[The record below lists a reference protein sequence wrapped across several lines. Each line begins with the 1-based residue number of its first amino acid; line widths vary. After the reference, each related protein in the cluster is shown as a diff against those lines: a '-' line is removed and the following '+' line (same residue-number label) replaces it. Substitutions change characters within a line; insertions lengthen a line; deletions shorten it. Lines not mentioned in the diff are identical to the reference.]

1 MKLLLCRECGDIFNL
16 SNKTKSCSCGK
27 TSGRYI
33 NNLDAKY
40 SGGIPLGFANSSLV
54 EALRNQPQSGQG
66 KVFTAFVI
74 PQQCPTMVKN
84 EDIQKQN
91 S

>member
-16 SNKTKSCSCGK
+16 SYETKSCRCGK
-27 TSGRYI
+27 TSGKYI

-40 SGGIPLGFANSSLV
+40 SGGIPLGFANSSLT
-54 EALRNQPQSGQG
+54 EAMRNQPQDGQG

-74 PQQCPTMVKN
+74 PQQCPTMVKYEN
-84 EDIQKQN
+84 IQK
-91 S
+91 